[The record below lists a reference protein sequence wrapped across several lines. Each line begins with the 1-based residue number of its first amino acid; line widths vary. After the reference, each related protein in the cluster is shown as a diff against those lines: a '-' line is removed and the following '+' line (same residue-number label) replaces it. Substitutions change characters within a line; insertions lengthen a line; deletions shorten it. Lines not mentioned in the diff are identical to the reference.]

1 MTNYIVSIACAA
13 LVALP
18 GLQANSV
25 KVSDSQL
32 LASLKQSLLLTTE
45 GVASDLELSTDFEV
59 IGSSLLPLL
68 QFAHDNCSLQNC
80 LVNSLTT
87 LLVNNK
93 KNGRASVAIKM
104 ENAQAIMRCQEEFVF
119 FCNTT
124 DQYDIINNCLH
135 TIKLYYEP
143 LASVFTTAKEQEDIA
158 KKPLKIVAICT
169 VSAVTLALTCYLIFQ
184 AK

>member
-13 LVALP
+13 LIALP
-18 GLQANSV
+18 GLQADST
-25 KVSDSQL
+25 KMSDTQL

-59 IGSSLLPLL
+59 IGSSLIPLL
-68 QFAHDNCSLQNC
+68 QFAHDNYSLQNC

-93 KNGRASVAIKM
+93 KIDRSSLMIKT
-104 ENAQAIMRCQEEFVF
+104 ENAQAIMRCQEEFIF

-124 DQYDIINNCLH
+124 DQYNIINNCLH
-135 TIKLYYEP
+135 RIKLYYEP
-143 LASVFTTAKEQEDIA
+143 LASVFTAAKEQEESA
-158 KKPLKIVAICT
+158 NKPLKILAICT
-169 VSAVTLALTCYLIFQ
+169 VSTVTLALTCYLIAQ
-184 AK
+184 AQ